1 MDNNEFVKKFE
12 EKVKIAKEGD
22 AERRKELDEL
32 KKKLIARIQQE
43 FLEAI
48 PEELPLNQEFWISSK
63 YIRSEYKK
71 GNYFVDDVEFNGF
84 IRLENF
90 MKAIGKELSDMLNR
104 KVEVTS
110 DKIAALGYDFEFK
123 TCC

>member
-1 MDNNEFVKKFE
+1 MDNNEFVKRFE

-22 AERRKELDEL
+22 TERRKELDEL
-32 KKKLIARIQQE
+32 RKKLIANIQDE

-48 PEELPLNQEFWISSK
+48 PEELPLGQEFWISSK
-63 YIRSEYKK
+63 YIRAEYKK
-71 GNYFVDDVEFNGF
+71 GNYFVDNVAFNGF

-90 MKAIGKELSDMLNR
+90 MKAIGKELSEMLSR

-110 DKIAALGYDFEFK
+110 HKIAAMGYDFNFK